1 MMIML
6 RYNGSSLVRFPP
18 LSQLEAL
25 ADVERAFV
33 HVDYEKR
40 DQPEHRTERLLQGL
54 PVLREGSLESSA
66 ENPSPKGAS

>member
-1 MMIML
+1 MHH
-6 RYNGSSLVRFPP
+6 NGPFLMRFSS